1 MAHHDESEKAPTDQY
16 EFGDPTTRYPN
27 IHPEVQ
33 QQPEP
38 GLQSLMTPTPD
49 LGETSYRGTG
59 RLAGRKALITGADS
73 GIGAAVAIA
82 FAREGADVT
91 LSYLP
96 EEEPDARH
104 VIEQIEAAGRRA
116 VAVPG
121 DLMDPEH
128 CRSLVQQ
135 AVDGMGGLD
144 AIVNVA
150 GKQVWQKS
158 ILDITDEQFDQTFKT
173 NVYAPFWIIKA
184 ALPHLKPGSTI
195 VNTASLEAY
204 VPAPDRLDY
213 ATTKGAINNFSKG
226 LAQQLVSQGI
236 RVNVVAP
243 GPTWSVLQ
251 VTGGVDPET
260 LPEFG
265 SSESP
270 MGRAG
275 QPAEIA
281 PAYVFLTSAESSF
294 VAGDTLNVNGGMV
307 TP

>member
-1 MAHHDESEKAPTDQY
+1 MIADQY
-16 EFGDPTTRYPN
+16 EFGDPRTRYPN
-27 IHPEVQ
+27 IHPPVQ

-38 GLQSLMTPTPD
+38 GIQSRMTPLPD
-49 LGETSYRGTG
+49 LGEESYRGTG
-59 RLAGRKALITGADS
+59 RLTGRRALITGADS

-82 FAREGADVT
+82 FAREGADIT

-96 EEEPDARH
+96 EEESDARH
-104 VIEQIEAAGRRA
+104 VVALIEAAGRTA

-121 DLMDPEH
+121 DITDAAH
-128 CRSLVQQ
+128 CRALVQA

-150 GKQVWQKS
+150 GKQVWQPG
-158 ILDITDEQFDQTFKT
+158 IEDISDEQFDATFRT
-173 NVYAPFWIIKA
+173 NVYAPFWIVKA
-184 ALPHLKPGSTI
+184 ALPHLAPGSTI

-204 VPAPDRLDY
+204 TPAPDRLDY
-213 ATTKGAINNFSKG
+213 ATTKGAVNNFSKG
-226 LAQQLVSQGI
+226 LAQQLIGKGI

-243 GPTWSVLQ
+243 GPTWTALQ
-251 VTGGVDPET
+251 VTRGVDPET

-265 SSESP
+265 SSETP
-270 MGRAG
+270 LGRSG
-275 QPAEIA
+275 QPAELA

-294 VAGDTLNVNGGMV
+294 VAGETLNVNGGMP

>member
-38 GLQSLMTPTPD
+38 GLQSQMTPTPD

-59 RLAGRKALITGADS
+59 RLTGRKALITGADS

-104 VIEQIEAAGRRA
+104 VIEHIEAAGRRA

-281 PAYVFLTSAESSF
+281 PAYVFLTSSESSF

>member
-1 MAHHDESEKAPTDQY
+1 MTRDQY
-16 EFGDPTTRYPN
+16 TFDDPRTRYPV
-27 IHPEVQ
+27 ISPEVQ

-38 GLQSLMTPTPD
+38 GLQSRMTPVPD
-49 LGETSYRGTG
+49 LGEDTYRGSG
-59 RLAGRKALITGADS
+59 RLTGRKALVTGADS

-96 EEEPDARH
+96 EEEEDARH
-104 VIEQIEAAGRRA
+104 VVSLVEAAGQKA

-121 DLMDPEH
+121 DLTSASF
-128 CRSLVQQ
+128 CRELVQR

-150 GKQVWQKS
+150 GVQVWQES
-158 ILDITDEQFDQTFKT
+158 IDQITDEQFDRTFKT

-184 ALPHLKPGSTI
+184 ALPHLQPGSTI

-204 VPAPDRLDY
+204 TPAPDRLDY

-226 LAQQLVSQGI
+226 LAQQLVGKGI

-251 VTGGVDPET
+251 VTQGVDPET

-270 MGRAG
+270 MGRAA
-275 QPAEIA
+275 QPAEQA

-294 VAGDTLNVNGGMV
+294 VAGETLNVNGGMV